1 MISQENAKNVL
12 EGLRTVQYAVYTY
25 EEFIKVLK
33 RRLKRYT
40 GKTEAMFYD
49 EKQIVLE
56 LGRLGALQ
64 EWSGVKV
71 AGSK

>member
-1 MISQENAKNVL
+1 MITLENAKNVL
-12 EGLRTVQYAVYTY
+12 EGLRTVQYTLYSY
-25 EEFIKVLK
+25 DEFLKVLK

-40 GKTEAMFYD
+40 GKTEAMFYN
-49 EKQIVLE
+49 ELQIVLE

-64 EWSGVKV
+64 EWSGLKQ